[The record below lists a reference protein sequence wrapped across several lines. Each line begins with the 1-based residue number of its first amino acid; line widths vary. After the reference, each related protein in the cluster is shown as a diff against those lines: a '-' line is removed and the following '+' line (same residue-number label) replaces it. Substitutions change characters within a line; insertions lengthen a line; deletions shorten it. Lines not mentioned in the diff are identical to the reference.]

1 MKCEDYRKAL
11 IEGAASGEK
20 FESRLAGHLEECA
33 QCRAKLQHEEALF
46 AAIDQALHTKVNEM
60 PRDGFLTGVQAR
72 IREQAPSKSQ
82 WTPVLA
88 LTGAALALTLVAM
101 LHPWTT
107 SPSRPVEAR
116 KPHTESMKV
125 SKIVPHRLVSEES
138 EPKTNNTD
146 ARVRRPQSPALR
158 PEGVQIASGE
168 LEVLVPPD
176 EGKAFHQFV
185 ARLQGQ
191 EQVAQAVASPVVSS
205 VPDEKNELPEIA
217 PVEIAGLQLEPLS
230 WENLRERKKIKIES
244 LCNVITCQS
253 YQEGR

>member
-1 MKCEDYRKAL
+1 MKCEDYGKAL

-33 QCRAKLQHEEALF
+33 QCREKLQHEEALF

-107 SPSRPVEAR
+107 SPS
-116 KPHTESMKV
+116 PHTESMKV

-146 ARVRRPQSPALR
+146 GRVRRPQSPALR

-191 EQVAQAVASPVVSS
+191 EQVAQAVARPVVSS